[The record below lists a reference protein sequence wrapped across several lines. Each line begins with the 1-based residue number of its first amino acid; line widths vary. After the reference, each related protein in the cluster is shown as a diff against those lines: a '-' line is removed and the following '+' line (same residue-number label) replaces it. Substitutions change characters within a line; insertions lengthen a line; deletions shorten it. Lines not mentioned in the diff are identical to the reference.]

1 MQTNILVSC
10 AILVS
15 PTVCFA
21 LVLKKNNMKLF
32 NIFLYLWRNIVVPSA
47 RVLRAA
53 RGVAR
58 IPSRM
63 DSPFHLKT

>member
-1 MQTNILVSC
+1 
-10 AILVS
+10 
-15 PTVCFA
+15 
-21 LVLKKNNMKLF
+21 MKLF

-63 DSPFHLKT
+63 DSPFHLKK